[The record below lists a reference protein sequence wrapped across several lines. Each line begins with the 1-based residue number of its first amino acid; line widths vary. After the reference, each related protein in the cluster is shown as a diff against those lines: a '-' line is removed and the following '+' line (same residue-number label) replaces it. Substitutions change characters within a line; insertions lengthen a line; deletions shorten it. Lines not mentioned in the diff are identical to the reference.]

1 MTKKSCIAQLIDTSQ
16 YNHQKRKRKISF
28 DTIESGQKLTDT
40 TCVII
45 KKEKGKKKKTFDTV
59 EIFEGVRQNFILTSE
74 RGIIRTQRAMNS
86 SRERLPTKES

>member
-40 TCVII
+40 SCVII
-45 KKEKGKKKKTFDTV
+45 KKEKGKKKPFDTV
-59 EIFEGVRQNFILTSE
+59 EIFEAVRQNFILTSE